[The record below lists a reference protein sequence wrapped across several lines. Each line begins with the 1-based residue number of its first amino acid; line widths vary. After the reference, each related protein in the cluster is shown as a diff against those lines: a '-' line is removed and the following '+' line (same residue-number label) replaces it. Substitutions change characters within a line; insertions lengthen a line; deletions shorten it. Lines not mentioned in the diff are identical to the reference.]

1 VARRRKLTSWLVTG
15 VVGLLAAAFVALAGT
30 GGWLYW
36 NRVEL
41 RGEQA
46 TRAQLGPLAK
56 DQVPKILGYD
66 YQTVETSLTAAYSF
80 LTPDFRREYEERTNK
95 DIIPEARKQHLV
107 SQVNVVGV
115 GVMDAHRNSGTVMVY
130 INQTY
135 LAKDR
140 DPLYSG
146 VRIRVN
152 YERVK
157 GQWLISDIKPI

>member
-1 VARRRKLTSWLVTG
+1 MRWLITG
-15 VVGLLAAAFVALAGT
+15 VAGLLAAAFVALAGV

-36 NRVEL
+36 DRVEI

-46 TRAQLGPLAK
+46 TRAELAPLAK

-66 YQTVETSLTAAYSF
+66 YQTVETSLTAAYPMM
-80 LTPDFRREYEERTNK
+80 TPDFRRQYEDRTTK
-95 DIIPEARKQHLV
+95 EIIPQVREQHLV

-115 GVMDAHRNSGTVMVY
+115 GVMDAHRNSGSVMVY

-140 DPLYSG
+140 EPLYSG
-146 VRIRVN
+146 SRVRVN
-152 YERVK
+152 YERID

>member
-1 VARRRKLTSWLVTG
+1 VARRRKLTSWLVIG
-15 VVGLLAAAFVALAGT
+15 VVGLLAAAFVALAGA
-30 GGWLYW
+30 GGWFYW
-36 NRVEL
+36 DRVEL

-46 TRAQLGPLAK
+46 ARAQLGPLAK

-107 SQVNVVGV
+107 SQVNVVGY
-115 GVMDAHRNSGTVMVY
+115 GVMDAHRNSGSVMVY

-152 YERVK
+152 YERLK

>member
-1 VARRRKLTSWLVTG
+1 
-15 VVGLLAAAFVALAGT
+15 
-30 GGWLYW
+30 
-36 NRVEL
+36 
-41 RGEQA
+41 
-46 TRAQLGPLAK
+46 
-56 DQVPKILGYD
+56 
-66 YQTVETSLTAAYSF
+66 
-80 LTPDFRREYEERTNK
+80 
-95 DIIPEARKQHLV
+95 
-107 SQVNVVGV
+107 
-115 GVMDAHRNSGTVMVY
+115 MVY